1 MTRWSG
7 SELDV
12 LDFTLQLLHFSLEL
26 LPELRPE
33 LRHLVILRVA
43 YRL

>member
-12 LDFTLQLLHFSLEL
+12 LDFTLQLLHFLLEL